1 MNWREQMAFVSNT
14 GVPSLGLGQRVSDFV
29 QRLRQAAKAR
39 AVYTQTYEELS
50 ALTDR
55 DLADLGIS
63 RLSIGD
69 VAREASRRA

>member
-1 MNWREQMAFVSNT
+1 MAFIT
-14 GVPSLGLGQRVSDFV
+14 GTAAPSLGLGQRFQDFV

-39 AVYTQTYEELS
+39 AVYSETFEELS
-50 ALTDR
+50 ALSDR

-69 VAREASRRA
+69 VAREAARRA

>member
-1 MNWREQMAFVSNT
+1 MAFIT
-14 GVPSLGLGQRVSDFV
+14 GTAAPSLGLGQHFQDFV

-39 AVYTQTYEELS
+39 AVYNQTFEELS
-50 ALTDR
+50 ALSDR

-69 VAREASRRA
+69 VAREAARRA